1 MAATPPSSVDVEMV
15 DALSP
20 ASTLS
25 PPPDSGS
32 EYEDV
37 KTKKDSPNPQIT
49 SLEKIN
55 LESPLT
61 GTDLAN
67 MARRS
72 ARNTN
77 KPRPVVVSPARP
89 AKRKIVTKVS
99 AAKKAPK
106 WTAEKLLTDTKSPLA
121 SADLRTILCQPAAW
135 DILTPAERAEIIAL
149 FPAGTRILD
158 EGTENAR
165 PDLDALRND
174 NNFRHDCATYTD
186 NIAQGKHDPEW
197 LEQAWAARERR
208 RMGDFDDYLVQK
220 FEDEWSCELPED
232 FKPRRDAPAPAESVE
247 EGKEAAVAAGEME
260 VQPLLAEAGEE
271 TEVAKQESIQDDSK
285 DDLIKDTT
293 EMAKDDAEGGL
304 NPKPDAGEGASGN
317 EPVVKL
323 GSPVPDDDEVVGT
336 KNNTTE
342 ATAAVANVLSKV
354 LRQSCESSSLE
365 PRQIAK
371 AKIILLSFATLKRPR
386 DVDVVIKARGKNLK
400 SLRAEI
406 LSHYPKP
413 DPSAA
418 KGAPPSQKT
427 IILVDSVND
436 LATAAPQ
443 MVPTF
448 LSSII
453 MPSVSLVAVYHTDV
467 PLVLPRTVSEY
478 EPHPLTVLSHLATS
492 ILRLSSLRQEIERQK
507 ARNRSI
513 QEPEWGLREERE
525 GVLIGLKGETKSE
538 DYRGVVVE
546 MEVRRRSGRA
556 MAEKFVLLPLAGP
569 ASSAAPGKGSKVF
582 LLSEHPVFATPDS
595 AGAYGG
601 AEEEE
606 EPESTFN
613 LGLTEKQR
621 RDREGIVLPY
631 FDAQTDIGAGEGGRI
646 LYEMGREDDFDDE
659 EDEI

>member
-1 MAATPPSSVDVEMV
+1 MPKMAATPPSSVDLEMV

-106 WTAEKLLTDTKSPLA
+106 WTAEKLLKDTKSPLA
-121 SADLRTILCQPAAW
+121 SADLRAILCQPAAW

-232 FKPRRDAPAPAESVE
+232 FKPRRDAPAPAEGVE
-247 EGKEAAVAAGEME
+247 EGVEAAGAVGEME
-260 VQPLLAEAGEE
+260 VQPLPAEAGEE
-271 TEVAKQESIQDDSK
+271 TEAAKQESIKEDAK
-285 DDLIKDTT
+285 DDLIKETMET
-293 EMAKDDAEGGL
+293 ATDDAEGDL
-304 NPKPDAGEGASGN
+304 NPKPDAGEEASGN

-323 GSPVPDDDEVVGT
+323 GSPVPDDDEVGGT
-336 KNNTTE
+336 KTTTTE
-342 ATAAVANVLSKV
+342 TTAAVAN
-354 LRQSCESSSLE
+354 
-365 PRQIAK
+365 
-371 AKIILLSFATLKRPR
+371 
-386 DVDVVIKARGKNLK
+386 GK
-400 SLRAEI
+400 
-406 LSHYPKP
+406 PTG
-413 DPSAA
+413 PS
-418 KGAPPSQKT
+418 
-427 IILVDSVND
+427 I
-436 LATAAPQ
+436 
-443 MVPTF
+443 
-448 LSSII
+448 
-453 MPSVSLVAVYHTDV
+453 
-467 PLVLPRTVSEY
+467 
-478 EPHPLTVLSHLATS
+478 
-492 ILRLSSLRQEIERQK
+492 
-507 ARNRSI
+507 
-513 QEPEWGLREERE
+513 
-525 GVLIGLKGETKSE
+525 
-538 DYRGVVVE
+538 
-546 MEVRRRSGRA
+546 
-556 MAEKFVLLPLAGP
+556 
-569 ASSAAPGKGSKVF
+569 
-582 LLSEHPVFATPDS
+582 
-595 AGAYGG
+595 
-601 AEEEE
+601 
-606 EPESTFN
+606 
-613 LGLTEKQR
+613 
-621 RDREGIVLPY
+621 
-631 FDAQTDIGAGEGGRI
+631 
-646 LYEMGREDDFDDE
+646 
-659 EDEI
+659 

>member
-1 MAATPPSSVDVEMV
+1 MAATPPSSVDVEMA

-25 PPPDSGS
+25 SPPDSGS

-37 KTKKDSPNPQIT
+37 KGKKHSPNPQIT

-61 GTDLAN
+61 GADLAN

-220 FEDEWSCELPED
+220 FEDEWSCELPAN
-232 FKPRRDAPAPAESVE
+232 FKPRRDAGAAAEGVHSVE
-247 EGKEAAVAAGEME
+247 ESKEAAGAAAEME
-260 VQPLLAEAGEE
+260 VQPAPAELGEE
-271 TEVAKQESIQDDSK
+271 TEVAKQKPVQEN
-285 DDLIKDTT
+285 
-293 EMAKDDAEGGL
+293 AKDDQIKETKETAEHDAEGDL
-304 NPKPDAGEGASGN
+304 NPKSDAGGEASGN

-336 KNNTTE
+336 KTMATE
-342 ATAAVANVLSKV
+342 TTAAMANGKPTGLS
-354 LRQSCESSSLE
+354 
-365 PRQIAK
+365 I
-371 AKIILLSFATLKRPR
+371 
-386 DVDVVIKARGKNLK
+386 
-400 SLRAEI
+400 
-406 LSHYPKP
+406 
-413 DPSAA
+413 
-418 KGAPPSQKT
+418 
-427 IILVDSVND
+427 
-436 LATAAPQ
+436 
-443 MVPTF
+443 
-448 LSSII
+448 
-453 MPSVSLVAVYHTDV
+453 
-467 PLVLPRTVSEY
+467 
-478 EPHPLTVLSHLATS
+478 
-492 ILRLSSLRQEIERQK
+492 
-507 ARNRSI
+507 
-513 QEPEWGLREERE
+513 
-525 GVLIGLKGETKSE
+525 
-538 DYRGVVVE
+538 
-546 MEVRRRSGRA
+546 
-556 MAEKFVLLPLAGP
+556 
-569 ASSAAPGKGSKVF
+569 
-582 LLSEHPVFATPDS
+582 
-595 AGAYGG
+595 
-601 AEEEE
+601 
-606 EPESTFN
+606 
-613 LGLTEKQR
+613 
-621 RDREGIVLPY
+621 
-631 FDAQTDIGAGEGGRI
+631 
-646 LYEMGREDDFDDE
+646 
-659 EDEI
+659 